1 MIVNMP
7 YVQEEDGAN
16 EEMPAYHNPAEIDAV
31 LKTIAGLTP
40 LQNEKGEWPSLAVLS
55 PYNEQVTRLDL
66 ALENA
71 RGELPH
77 LARFEKPKKRGGYEG
92 TVDSFQGGEA
102 DVVIV
107 SLVRNNGH
115 SGMGALGFVRRRR
128 RMNVLLSRAKWK
140 LIIVTSLKFLRV
152 HARSYS
158 GDKRLADEDREFL
171 PLLVS
176 VLDRLKGEKLE
187 DGTPKVSIVEWAEL
201 REASR

>member
-1 MIVNMP
+1 MHVF
-7 YVQEEDGAN
+7 VG
-16 EEMPAYHNPAEIDAV
+16 
-31 LKTIAGLTP
+31 GP
-40 LQNEKGEWPSLAVLS
+40 LLS
-55 PYNEQVTRLDL
+55 CGPGVHVDRVETTAPTRLDL
-66 ALENA
+66 ALANA
-71 RGELPH
+71 RGELPQ

-140 LIIVTSLKFLRV
+140 LIIVTSLKFLHV